1 MYCILV
7 AGMMASGKTT
17 IAEKLAKELK
27 IPLLSKDSIKEILF
41 DDLGF
46 HSRAE
51 KNQLG
56 IAAMNMM
63 YYAAAQMMKQNLPF
77 ILENNFEDLSV
88 PQLMKILNR
97 YHYDGITL
105 RLTGNP
111 EVLYRRFAA
120 RDLSPERHRGHV
132 VNDQYPEPEGGIREN
147 PTRKSYEQ
155 YVTEIEERG
164 FCRFAANGPV
174 ISIDVTDFDKVRY
187 EAILSG
193 IRSAI
198 DAVMRDNEG
207 YSWDYGR

>member
-17 IAEKLAKELK
+17 ISEKLSRELG

-46 HSRAE
+46 NSRDE

-63 YYAAAQMMKQNLPF
+63 YYAAEQMMKIHLPF
-77 ILENNFEDLSV
+77 ILENNFEDISV
-88 PQLMKILNR
+88 PQLMKILERN
-97 YHYDGITL
+97 HYYGITL

-111 EVLYRRFAA
+111 NVLYQRFAA

-132 VNDQYPEPEGGIREN
+132 VNDRYPEPADGIREN
-147 PTRKSYEQ
+147 PTRKSYQQ
-155 YVTEIEERG
+155 YVSEIEERG

-174 ISIDVTDFDKVRY
+174 ISVDVTDFDQVRY
-187 EAILSG
+187 DAILAG
-193 IRSAI
+193 LRSAI
-198 DAVMRDNEG
+198 DAVMRED
-207 YSWDYGR
+207 